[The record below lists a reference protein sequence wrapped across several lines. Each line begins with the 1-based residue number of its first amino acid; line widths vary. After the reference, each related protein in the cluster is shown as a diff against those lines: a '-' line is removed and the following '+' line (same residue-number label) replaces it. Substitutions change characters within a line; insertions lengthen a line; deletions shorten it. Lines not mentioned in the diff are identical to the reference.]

1 MTYIC
6 EKCHPSPMPH
16 PTPLTD
22 LQFHAL
28 LPYLLPR
35 SPAGRQIGDLRT
47 RMDAI
52 FHVASGT
59 GPWCDLPE
67 RFGRPDTVSRYF
79 RRLTRAGLWEK
90 LLTALQDLNP
100 THPLQQIAPNI
111 FRACRRAARILGLRF
126 IALVRRLRLPA
137 ALPGPPDKVADPAFS
152 DRLRA
157 RPPLPALQTL
167 LAATRRDI
175 TEILRGV
182 RRLHRRAAGLA
193 RMSRAL
199 RLGWS

>member
-1 MTYIC
+1 
-6 EKCHPSPMPH
+6 MPH

-59 GPWCDLPE
+59 GPWCALPE
-67 RFGRPDTVSRYF
+67 CFGRPDTVSRYF

-90 LLTALQDLNP
+90 LLTAIKDLSP
-100 THPLQQIAPNI
+100 THPLRQIAPLI
-111 FRACRRAARILGLRF
+111 FRACRRAVRILGLGF
-126 IALVRRLRLPA
+126 IALVRRLRLLQ
-137 ALPGPPDKVADPAFS
+137 ALPGPPAKVADPDLS
-152 DRLRA
+152 ENLRF
-157 RPPLPALQTL
+157 RSPLPRVDAL
-167 LAATRRDI
+167 LAASRREATDM
-175 TEILRGV
+175 LR
-182 RRLHRRAAGLA
+182 RIRTLHRRAAGL
-193 RMSRAL
+193 RYLPRAL

>member
-1 MTYIC
+1 
-6 EKCHPSPMPH
+6 MPH

-28 LPYLLPR
+28 LPYILPR

-52 FHVASGT
+52 FHIASGT
-59 GPWCDLPE
+59 GPWCALPE

-90 LLTALQDLNP
+90 LLHAIKDLSP
-100 THPLQQIAPNI
+100 RHPLREIAPLI
-111 FRACRRAARILGLRF
+111 FRACRRGARILGLGF
-126 IALVRRLRLPA
+126 IALVRRLRLLQ
-137 ALPGPPDKVADPAFS
+137 ALPGPPDKLPDPDLS
-152 DRLRA
+152 ETLR
-157 RPPLPALQTL
+157 RSFTLPPVQTL
-167 LAATRRDI
+167 YAAPPEATHALLAD
-175 TEILRGV
+175 L
-182 RRLHRRAAGLA
+182 RRLHRRVGGIKYL
-193 RMSRAL
+193 RRAL

>member
-1 MTYIC
+1 
-6 EKCHPSPMPH
+6 MPH

-22 LQFHAL
+22 LQFLAL
-28 LPYLLPR
+28 LPYILPR

-52 FHVASGT
+52 FLVASGT

-90 LLTALQDLNP
+90 LLRAIKDQSPN
-100 THPLQQIAPNI
+100 HPLNQIAPMI
-111 FRACRRAARILGLRF
+111 FRACRRAARILGLGF
-126 IALVRRLRLPA
+126 IALVRRLRLPQ
-137 ALPGPPDKVADPAFS
+137 ALPGPPDKVADPDLSETMRRSVSLPPVDSLYAAPPEVT
-152 DRLRA
+152 RA
-157 RPPLPALQTL
+157 LL
-167 LAATRRDI
+167 LA
-175 TEILRGV
+175 L
-182 RRLHRRAAGLA
+182 RRLHRRAGGVKTL
-193 RMSRAL
+193 RRAL